1 MGAKDQALSGKAVD
15 RLLTAWRGEIEAGRV
30 YELLARRQPDPGR
43 ADAIRRLAEAEATH
57 RQRIEARLR
66 ELGVPVPDPSAVRLS
81 RWRQLQVRFAPLQRV
96 LAAQEAAEQVEVG
109 DRYLRPTGDVATDL
123 LLADLRRDESSHA
136 HALETMQEK
145 GAPQPPDGPQGM
157 LDRLLRREKGHA
169 TGSGWVSGAI
179 YGANDGLAAVFGIV
193 SGVSGATGGSHL
205 VLTAGL
211 AGALASALSMA
222 TGAFLAER
230 SETEVARAN
239 IARERQELEEH
250 PEEEKQ
256 ELSLFYQIK
265 GLSKADADDLV
276 EKLAR
281 NPDAMLDVL
290 VMEELGIKADAEGN
304 PTQAALAAGIS
315 TGLGAIVP
323 VLPFFWLQGST
334 AVIAAAVVSLLAHF
348 LVGAAKSLVTLRT
361 WWAAG
366 LEMTLAGVIV
376 GSVTYVAGLLFPSG

>member
-1 MGAKDQALSGKAVD
+1 MVQMSLSPHVSQPITSMIVLSSERSLRSREEDRMGAKDQALSGKAID

-30 YELLARRQPDPGR
+30 YELLARRQADPSR

-57 RQRIEARLR
+57 RRRIEGRLR

-96 LAAQEAAEQVEVG
+96 LAAQEAAEQVEVK
-109 DRYLRPTGDVATDL
+109 DRYRRPTGDAATDL

-136 HALETMQEK
+136 RALETMQDK
-145 GAPQPPDGPQGM
+145 GAPQPSDGPQGM
-157 LDRLLRREKGHA
+157 LDRLLHREKGHA
-169 TGSGWVSGAI
+169 TGSGWISGAI

-239 IARERQELEEH
+239 IARERQE
-250 PEEEKQ
+250 
-256 ELSLFYQIK
+256 
-265 GLSKADADDLV
+265 
-276 EKLAR
+276 
-281 NPDAMLDVL
+281 
-290 VMEELGIKADAEGN
+290 
-304 PTQAALAAGIS
+304 
-315 TGLGAIVP
+315 
-323 VLPFFWLQGST
+323 
-334 AVIAAAVVSLLAHF
+334 
-348 LVGAAKSLVTLRT
+348 
-361 WWAAG
+361 
-366 LEMTLAGVIV
+366 
-376 GSVTYVAGLLFPSG
+376 